1 MQSKHEQPDEGIWF
15 DRLVDGELNQ
25 EEYRQ
30 LLSSLDERPA
40 GWKQCA
46 LAFLEAQAL
55 GHELG
60 GYERDGGRSAA
71 EGPPHSGDMIDSEPD
86 TITLAGPRS
95 GGAQLS
101 PWGMAGIAASFL
113 AALGIGLWSSQ
124 SRNGGVANTAGVATQ
139 AGLLSG
145 FRAGRAPTPTSPA
158 FELAGTEC
166 QRHLVNKVTLVV
178 EGPNEKQQL
187 IDLPVVEAEG
197 DPMEYLALDSA
208 VPTDVREAL
217 QRSGHQLQR
226 RRQYIPVRLQ
236 DGRQI
241 VLPIEEVEIVQVKP
255 TY

>member
-1 MQSKHEQPDEGIWF
+1 MQSNHEQPDEGIWF

-40 GWKQCA
+40 GWKQRA

-60 GYERDGGRSAA
+60 GYEQGGQRAASDGPSPADDKA
-71 EGPPHSGDMIDSEPD
+71 LTLPDS
-86 TITLAGPRS
+86 RS

-101 PWGMAGIAASFL
+101 PWGIAGIAASFL
-113 AALGIGLWSSQ
+113 AVLGIGLWSNQ
-124 SRNGGVANTAGVATQ
+124 GPGGGVNGGGVATQ

-145 FRAGRAPTPTSPA
+145 FRLGRAPTPASPA

-208 VPTDVREAL
+208 VPSEVREAL

-236 DGRQI
+236 DGRQM